1 MYERKKID
9 KRKTVPAA
17 VITENREK
25 GVIMRISPYWSLN
38 TQQKELTGDKDE
50 M

>member
-9 KRKTVPAA
+9 KRKTATTA

-25 GVIMRISPYWSLN
+25 GLIMRISPYWALN
-38 TQQKELTGDKDE
+38 TQQKELK
-50 M
+50 